1 MDFDQM
7 YHDLMAETSIKYP
20 NRSDYTKYF
29 AYKNGEAKKFDDY
42 EEAKNFSNNVEFNL
56 DKNAYEAARSAYN
69 KASSEAENKVIQAMK
84 KEIGWISCGD
94 VEKDNQLFDL
104 AYSKAYEDGHSSG
117 YNEIYNYLLDYD
129 DLIQQVIKII
139 QA

>member
-1 MDFDQM
+1 M
-7 YHDLMAETSIKYP
+7 YIDLMAESGVQYP
-20 NRSDYTKYF
+20 YESEYTIYF
-29 AYKNGEAKKFDDY
+29 AYKNGKVKKFNTK
-42 EEAKNFSNNVEFNL
+42 EEAMQYSDNIEEKL
-56 DKNAYEAARSAYN
+56 DKAAYEAARKAYN
-69 KASSEAENKVIQAMK
+69 QASSEAENKVIQAMK

-129 DLIQQVIKII
+129 DLLQQAIKII

>member
-1 MDFDQM
+1 M
-7 YHDLMAETSIKYP
+7 YHDLMAETGIKYP

-29 AYKNGEAKKFDDY
+29 AYKNGEAKQFDTF
-42 EEAKNFSNNVEFNL
+42 EKAKQFSSNVESNL
-56 DKNAYEAARSAYN
+56 DKNAYEAAQSAYN
-69 KASSEAENKVIQAMK
+69 KARSEAENKVIQAMK

-104 AYSKAYEDGHSSG
+104 AYGKAYEDGHSSG

-129 DLIQQVIKII
+129 DLIQQAIKII